1 MSQLVENFTR
11 EVAKYCEHV
20 PVHNFDYSINISLK
34 HKYLFVETPKAGC
47 STIKSILQKM
57 ELDRPDF
64 VRNEARDLHYREF
77 SPLLRPAQVGSFEQ
91 FVGRPDIFKF
101 CFTRNPYSRLLSAYL
116 EKICQNKPPKQNIL
130 QHLGYDPNDIQRNIS
145 FAEFVRG
152 VCSQAPIQMNP
163 HWRIQFYQT
172 FRAHIDYDFIGSVE
186 NFSHDLPQ
194 ALARIRPDFNDF
206 VADEK
211 RHATGSNQKLAEHFT
226 AELVDAVR
234 KTFAL
239 DFEHFG
245 HQADFDRYLSQPQ

>member
-20 PVHNFDYSINISLK
+20 PIHNFDYSINISLK
-34 HKYLFVETPKAGC
+34 HKYMFVETPKAGC

-64 VRNEARDLHYREF
+64 VRSEARDLHYREF
-77 SPLLRPAQVGSFEQ
+77 SPLLRPAQVGSFNT
-91 FVGRPDIFKF
+91 FMARNDIFKF

-130 QHLGYDPNDIQRNIS
+130 QHLGYDPNDIQRAIA
-145 FAEFVRG
+145 FPEFVDG

-163 HWRIQFYQT
+163 HWRIQYFQT
-172 FRAHIDYDFIGSVE
+172 FRAHIDYDFVGTVE
-186 NFSHDLPQ
+186 NFSEDLAK
-194 ALARIRPDFNDF
+194 ALARIRPDYADF
-206 VADEK
+206 VADET
-211 RHATGSNQKLAEHFT
+211 RHATGSTNKLNEHFT
-226 AELVDAVR
+226 PGMIDKVR
-234 KTFAL
+234 HTFAL

-245 HQADFDRYLSQPQ
+245 HEADFDRFVSGAG